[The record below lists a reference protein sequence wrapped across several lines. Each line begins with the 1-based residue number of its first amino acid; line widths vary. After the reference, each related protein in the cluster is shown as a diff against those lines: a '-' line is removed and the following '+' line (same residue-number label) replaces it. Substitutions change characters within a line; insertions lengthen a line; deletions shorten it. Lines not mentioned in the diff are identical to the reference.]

1 MLHELTVVQ
10 FSRML
15 TNLNLLLDKA
25 AASAEARKFKVEV
38 LLQARLA
45 PDQFHFIRQ
54 VQIACDTAKLGV
66 ARLTGK
72 TAPTHE
78 DNETTLEQLKTRIAE
93 TLDYLASVSPQDFAG
108 AEERQVS
115 QQRWEGK
122 YLTGTDYVVQ
132 YAVPNFYFHITT
144 AYAILRHNGV
154 DLGKK
159 DYLGTL
165 SFKTA

>member
-132 YAVPNFYFHITT
+132 YAVPNFYFHVTT

>member
-132 YAVPNFYFHITT
+132 YAVPNFYFHVTT
-144 AYAILRHNGV
+144 AYTILRHNGV

>member
-78 DNETTLEQLKTRIAE
+78 DNETTLDQLKTRIAE

-132 YAVPNFYFHITT
+132 YAVPNFYFHVTT